1 MMRPM
6 LTIAAL
12 LAVMT
17 LSACGERDQ
26 TLAANR
32 HKSDDQPWKGA
43 NDGFRDKSWTPS
55 DKAGWETQFMRFMR
69 EQMPEVRKTLVKEKK
84 LTPAFE
90 EQLKKAI
97 ETFQKQYKA

>member
-43 NDGFRDKSWTPS
+43 NDGFMDKSWTPS
-55 DKAGWETQFMRFMR
+55 DKAGWETQLRR
-69 EQMPEVRKTLVKEKK
+69 RAQTQNEYNKVN
-84 LTPAFE
+84 
-90 EQLKKAI
+90 
-97 ETFQKQYKA
+97 